1 MRFFPTIIFSACFC
15 QVKSNVSHLRKMIL
29 LWAPSDTG
37 FCSTQWITVLHHI
50 TGKVPNCSDNK
61 LAQNWRVSNIA
72 GYAGP
77 QSNTRTPLLQHS
89 VLSPAQGTADQSC
102 YLTRVRC
109 ATVVL
114 CGSNVPE
121 IAQAVEK
128 GEVILWALY
137 LDAALHSP
145 GPPAAQPAL
154 QGSLWRSSVSFS
166 LQRTSK
172 NNSNCGH
179 LKVFTKGRKA
189 TLKQVAEKEV
199 TAMKKMQRKCQKAD
213 AVILSPNTQLHGTS
227 CPEDELQGSQFS
239 PKPFGWNIC
248 GVTLCWVTV
257 SL

>member
-1 MRFFPTIIFSACFC
+1 MSP
-15 QVKSNVSHLRKMIL
+15 LRHWLLQYPMDHGAASYNREGAKLFRQHASPKLESQQHNRIL
-29 LWAPSDTG
+29 L
-37 FCSTQWITVLHHI
+37 
-50 TGKVPNCSDNK
+50 
-61 LAQNWRVSNIA
+61 R
-72 GYAGP
+72 AGP
-77 QSNTRTPLLQHS
+77 QSNTLTPLLQHS

-102 YLTRVRC
+102 YLTHVRC

-128 GEVILWALY
+128 GEVILWASY
-137 LDAALHSP
+137 LDAALHPP

-154 QGSLWRSSVSFS
+154 QGSLWRSPVSFS

-227 CPEDELQGSQFS
+227 CTEDELQGSHFT

-248 GVTLCWVTV
+248 GVILCWVIV